1 MEEKTS
7 DALYLRRE
15 FLIGFIRSVISETEI
30 RRRKELPFDKEKLLN
45 KLLKMRNENGIKDEL
60 ESELEKPDAKNL
72 SLRSKPEPAHPK
84 LLPKMRKI
92 PLKRMPFMP
101 PIRHQMPPKYSG
113 LAIRPGPAV
122 PEQITISSMGKI
134 NSLLND
140 PAVQMIECLGPEKQI
155 LVYKSGVIQNTNI
168 VLNNEEINLLM
179 KELSEKTKIPLIS
192 GVFKTALGNMVIT
205 AVISDFIGTRFMIQ
219 RKTSAPV

>member
-1 MEEKTS
+1 
-7 DALYLRRE
+7 
-15 FLIGFIRSVISETEI
+15 
-30 RRRKELPFDKEKLLN
+30 
-45 KLLKMRNENGIKDEL
+45 
-60 ESELEKPDAKNL
+60 
-72 SLRSKPEPAHPK
+72 
-84 LLPKMRKI
+84 
-92 PLKRMPFMP
+92 
-101 PIRHQMPPKYSG
+101 
-113 LAIRPGPAV
+113 
-122 PEQITISSMGKI
+122 MGKI

-168 VLNNEEINLLM
+168 VLSNEEINLLM